1 MQRMD
6 TRPFE
11 EIDPRRHERY
21 VALMEALGL
30 EADESAA
37 NARYYTLIDV
47 YDLVEAEYGEDL
59 LTWLR
64 EEKTEIDFLN
74 DLAGRKGVV
83 LMYGPGFS
91 APDGTVRV
99 SLANLNAE
107 DYVEIARRLFEL
119 LDEYS
124 VEAGIG
130 LANAA

>member
-1 MQRMD
+1 
-6 TRPFE
+6 
-11 EIDPRRHERY
+11 
-21 VALMEALGL
+21 MEALGL

-124 VEAGIG
+124 AEAGIG